1 MESYTTNW
9 IPASF
14 HTTTNTSINRA
25 TSPGRANTTR
35 RNEYRQ
41 STNNS
46 SKACYQHKGSRNRSK
61 ESKNRD
67 NKETKSRRTTAKHS
81 FSINVNTLYSNEVGN
96 TTNANRFTN
105 QTSGRPSTWRKYKQ
119 EQKAKYNTGSTS
131 ETRRD
136 KGKRQYKT
144 KIENQCINAV
154 TVALKSGKKI
164 TTATSEDPQEVRAE
178 QRLLEPHIYNNE
190 GFDTEKLKQGM
201 QKDMESMRTQY
212 EEVDV
217 TRLTPQQRQALDL
230 DNIIESRWVY
240 RSKGD
245 EVRARIVAKGYTE
258 HIEDQ
263 DDVYASTRL
272 FAVLRILLALSM
284 ARGWIVQVGD
294 ISTAFL
300 HALAAKA
307 GLVLRPPKEYY
318 TNPNILWRLH

>member
-1 MESYTTNW
+1 M
-9 IPASF
+9 
-14 HTTTNTSINRA
+14 
-25 TSPGRANTTR
+25 
-35 RNEYRQ
+35 
-41 STNNS
+41 
-46 SKACYQHKGSRNRSK
+46 
-61 ESKNRD
+61 
-67 NKETKSRRTTAKHS
+67 
-81 FSINVNTLYSNEVGN
+81 
-96 TTNANRFTN
+96 
-105 QTSGRPSTWRKYKQ
+105 
-119 EQKAKYNTGSTS
+119 
-131 ETRRD
+131 
-136 KGKRQYKT
+136 
-144 KIENQCINAV
+144 
-154 TVALKSGKKI
+154 KSGKKI

-190 GFDTEKLKQGM
+190 GFDTEKLKQGI

-240 RSKGD
+240 RSKRD
-245 EVRARIVAKGYTE
+245 EVRARTVAKGYTE